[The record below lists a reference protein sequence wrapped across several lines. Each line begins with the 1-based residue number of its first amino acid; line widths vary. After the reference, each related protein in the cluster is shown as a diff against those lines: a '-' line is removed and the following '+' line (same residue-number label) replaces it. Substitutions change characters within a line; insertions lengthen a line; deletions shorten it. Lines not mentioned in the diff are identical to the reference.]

1 MPPNAP
7 ARAETRPAVPTYR
20 SMSGTDS
27 EFDLIRRYFAEPAA
41 AATAAEG
48 LRLGIGDD
56 AALLAVRP
64 GYELVVA
71 VDTLVEGTHF
81 FPDHPPASLGHKALA
96 ANLSDLAAMG
106 AEPLGALL
114 SLVLPGV
121 DHAWL
126 KGFSQGFLAL
136 AGEAGVP
143 LVGGDTNRGPLAISV
158 TVLGEVPAG
167 QALRRGGARPGDRLV
182 VSGALGGAAAGLA
195 HETHRRTRGEAPAD
209 SGNTA
214 CARLFWPPARLGVG
228 RALRN
233 RARAAI
239 DISDGLLAD
248 LGHLCA
254 ASGCGARV
262 EWPQV
267 PLDPLLEGMAE
278 PEARACALAGGED
291 YELLFALP
299 SDEPLDLLAFSVD
312 APLTV
317 IGEMT
322 EGDEVTIVD
331 ARGARLEPGRAGHDH
346 FAG

>member
-1 MPPNAP
+1 MPGA
-7 ARAETRPAVPTYR
+7 
-20 SMSGTDS
+20 DS
-27 EFDLIRRYFAEPAA
+27 EFELIRRYFAEPAA
-41 AATAAEG
+41 AAQAPDG

-64 GYELVVA
+64 GQELVVA

-81 FPDHPPASLGHKALA
+81 FSDHPPASLGHKALA

-106 AEPLGALL
+106 AEPLGAVL
-114 SLVLPGV
+114 SLVVPAV
-121 DHAWL
+121 DHDWL
-126 KGFSQGFLAL
+126 AGFSHGFLAL
-136 AGEAGVP
+136 AGEVGVP

-195 HETHRRTRGEAPAD
+195 HETRRRTRAEVPAD
-209 SGNTA
+209 AGEPA
-214 CARLFWPPARLGVG
+214 CARLFWPPARLVLG

-262 EWPQV
+262 EWSRVPQ
-267 PLDPLLEGMAE
+267 DRLLAGMAE
-278 PEARACALAGGED
+278 SEARACALSGGED

-299 SDEPLDLLAFSVD
+299 ADEPLDLLAFSVD
-312 APLTV
+312 TPLTV

-322 EGDEVTIVD
+322 EGDELAVVD
-331 ARGARLEPGRAGHDH
+331 ASGARLEPGRAGHDH
-346 FAG
+346 FVG